1 VAIALLS
8 VGCDNGGAKEAD
20 KPVALTP
27 IQLSDEDLLQ
37 LGVKTLSSGPT
48 ITGSI
53 LPEKRADL
61 RAEVSAVV
69 LTVLRD
75 NGDPVKKDSCWCN
88 WTTPRSATLHRPRQ
102 PPKPRRRPM
111 NRPSASTSAW

>member
-1 VAIALLS
+1 MSTVKGRDIVLRLSVVAIALLS
-8 VGCDNGGAKEAD
+8 AGCEKGGTKEAD

-61 RAEVSAVV
+61 QIGRAHV
-69 LTVLRD
+69 
-75 NGDPVKKDSCWCN
+75 
-88 WTTPRSATLHRPRQ
+88 
-102 PPKPRRRPM
+102 
-111 NRPSASTSAW
+111 